1 MAIAK
6 CLHLCP
12 LSNYR
17 GVKSATSVFQ
27 YCVKLCFFLLQIN
40 CKLYDNG
47 THCAGIRRH
56 MWSYVIRGE
65 LEIMMMKIGWYW
77 KWIETHV
84 FVITILLKF
93 KILTL
98 NSPLILKPP
107 QINNVWTKD
116 AFYYKTGERSLI
128 KFYRI
133 HHFVCD
139 KEQNRGCGTS

>member
-1 MAIAK
+1 MQNRLAMYGQGGGFRMITLEAKVNHRLVSQVTLAGDIKLEQSNVSVIAVVAIAK

-40 CKLYDNG
+40 CKLYEKG

-77 KWIETHV
+77 K
-84 FVITILLKF
+84 
-93 KILTL
+93 
-98 NSPLILKPP
+98 
-107 QINNVWTKD
+107 
-116 AFYYKTGERSLI
+116 
-128 KFYRI
+128 
-133 HHFVCD
+133 
-139 KEQNRGCGTS
+139 